1 MKLSEAL
8 MNRADYQKRLGLLKQ
23 RILNNAKVQEGDE
36 PAEAIP
42 TLLAQVDQL
51 AGEYQRLLQQIN
63 KTNIQTEFAPGMTLT
78 DVLAAR
84 DVLALRRNLY
94 QELANTATL
103 RQERYTR
110 NEVRFTT
117 SVNVGEIQ
125 TQADRLAKEYRELDI
140 KIQEVNWHTELI
152 E

>member
-42 TLLAQVDQL
+42 TILAQVDQL

-78 DVLAAR
+78 DV
-84 DVLALRRNLY
+84 
-94 QELANTATL
+94 
-103 RQERYTR
+103 
-110 NEVRFTT
+110 
-117 SVNVGEIQ
+117 SIS
-125 TQADRLAKEYRELDI
+125 
-140 KIQEVNWHTELI
+140 W
-152 E
+152 